1 MVGIFN
7 LLQST
12 LLETPFGFCTLSIVL
27 SLKIQKFKYNILD
40 VSSYHL
46 GLGKM
51 VGEHTLHL
59 A

>member
-12 LLETPFGFCTLSIVL
+12 LFETPFGFCTLSIIL
-27 SLKIQKFKYNILD
+27 SLKIRKFKYNILE

-51 VGEHTLHL
+51 VGKHILHL
-59 A
+59 V